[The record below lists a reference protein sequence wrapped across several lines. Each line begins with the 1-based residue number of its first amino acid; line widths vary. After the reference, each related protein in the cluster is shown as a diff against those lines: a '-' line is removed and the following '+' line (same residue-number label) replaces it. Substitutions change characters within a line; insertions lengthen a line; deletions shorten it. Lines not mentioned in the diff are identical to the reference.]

1 MKLKNG
7 WQVMEIE
14 KISLVEHIVN
24 KNYNNNIKT
33 PKVTVVTITYNLVK
47 NKREDFFRQC
57 VNSVYSQTYKNIEHV
72 IIDGASDDGTLELIK
87 EVAPNSKVFSEPD
100 KGIYDAFNKGI
111 IKAQGEYI
119 AFLNSDDY
127 YTDEYSIEESIKY
140 LTVSDADFSYSKAY
154 FVDSKNNLKQCFVP
168 NIELFFVR
176 MPFCHQTM
184 IAKKQAL
191 LDVNMFDLAYKS
203 ASDYELILK
212 LMLNGATCVEIPRAV
227 ANFRYGGESLVNE
240 EVSID
245 ECRQILKKYFGE
257 FLPDKT
263 AVDNF
268 LKWLY
273 IPKEIIDEI
282 SKSKVNKVFLERI
295 YQFLNENSKDLGH
308 YYLVNETHLLAK
320 VNKKIKLLYIP
331 IIKIFENANCIKF
344 YLFEHINIF
353 NVMKDKY
360 DLHFQIFNL
369 NIFSIRRRINEKAFY
384 IFNIPIIKIY

>member
-57 VNSVYSQTYKNIEHV
+57 VNSVYNQTYKNIEHV

-111 IKAQGEYI
+111 MKAQGEYI

-168 NIELFFVR
+168 NVELFFVR
-176 MPFCHQTM
+176 MPFCYQTM

-212 LMLNGATCVEIPRAV
+212 LMLNGATCVEIPRTV
-227 ANFRYGGESLVNE
+227 ANFRYGG
-240 EVSID
+240 VSIEQSEYSTD
-245 ECRQILKKYFGE
+245 ECRQILKKYFGK

-263 AVDNF
+263 AIDNF
-268 LKWLY
+268 LKQLL
-273 IPKEIIDEI
+273 IPKGIINTIAESRTD
-282 SKSKVNKVFLERI
+282 KNFLKRV
-295 YQFLNENSKDLGH
+295 YDFLSENSKELGQ
-308 YYLVNETHLLAK
+308 YWLVNEAHTLIKAPRK
-320 VNKKIKLLYIP
+320 VKFFFIP
-331 IIKIFENANCIKF
+331 IFEILENSNYAKF
-344 YLFEHINIF
+344 YLFKYINIF
-353 NVMKDKY
+353 SIIRDKY

-384 IFNIPIIKIY
+384 IFKIPIIKIY